1 MRTLLSFRLA
11 AALLIVGVVLIA
23 VAGWNLARTIEPGPG
38 EVVVHVPRRFWPGS
52 KPAPEMD
59 AVVRRLRPGET
70 IRIKLVFADARNDLA
85 TPQRID
91 IRRGSLTFHT
101 GAGYFRLD
109 DRQRVFAAV
118 DGTPEVDLEASNT
131 DSSGKRYPNPQVWI
145 NPRAAGV
152 TNSPLAV
159 DLALKIQ
166 PLESHA
172 EKGQF
177 IAYLTLEKSLDFEG
191 DISGWRSSRGK

>member
-11 AALLIVGVVLIA
+11 AALLLLGAVLISF
-23 VAGWNLARTIEPGPG
+23 AGWSLSRTIQPGPG
-38 EVVVHVPRRFWPGS
+38 EVVVHVPRKLWPGS

-59 AVVRRLRPGET
+59 EVVRRLRPGET
-70 IRIKLVFADARNDLA
+70 IKIKLVFADANNDLS
-85 TPQRID
+85 TPQSID
-91 IRRGSLTFHT
+91 IRCGSLTIRSKSGH
-101 GAGYFRLD
+101 FRLD

-118 DGTPEVDLEASNT
+118 DRTPEVDLEASNT
-131 DSSGKRYPNPQVWI
+131 DSSGDSYPNPRVWI

-177 IAYLTLEKSLDFEG
+177 IAYVTLEKSPDFEG
-191 DISGWRSSRGK
+191 DLTGWQISRGK